1 MTPGRVAAGVL
12 LGAILIG
19 APVAAWVHYAYARA
33 AHRAARAALP
43 IARRARI
50 SRFGA
55 LLRALALAALIPAL
69 LLVLYW
75 ARHPQ
80 R

>member
-1 MTPGRVAAGVL
+1 MSRVILGV
-12 LGAILIG
+12 LIG
-19 APVAAWVHYAYARA
+19 AVLVGSTVAAWVHYTYART

-43 IARRARI
+43 IARRARVT
-50 SRFGA
+50 RLGA
-55 LLRALALAALIPAL
+55 LVRAVAVAALIPAA

-75 ARHPQ
+75 VRHPG